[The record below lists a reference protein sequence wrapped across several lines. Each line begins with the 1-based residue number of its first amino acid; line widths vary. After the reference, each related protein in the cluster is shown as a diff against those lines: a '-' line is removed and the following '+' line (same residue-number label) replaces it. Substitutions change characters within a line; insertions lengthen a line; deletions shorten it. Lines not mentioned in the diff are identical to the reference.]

1 MVNCKVLY
9 DSKSPKRSGCSK
21 SQLSMNSV
29 LLQVMI
35 IKTRYH
41 LNRVMKIIELLGE
54 GAYKGGLR
62 KWFDQNWKDISRTV
76 DGKHPEC
83 GASAGQGARA
93 QNSQRAYPKCV
104 PAAKAAQMTPSQK
117 RSSSA
122 RKRKVE
128 RQPGAKGRVDRV
140 KT

>member
-1 MVNCKVLY
+1 
-9 DSKSPKRSGCSK
+9 
-21 SQLSMNSV
+21 
-29 LLQVMI
+29 
-35 IKTRYH
+35 
-41 LNRVMKIIELLGE
+41 
-54 GAYKGGLR
+54 
-62 KWFDQNWKDISRTV
+62 
-76 DGKHPEC
+76 
-83 GASAGQGARA
+83 
-93 QNSQRAYPKCV
+93 V